1 MMSGVAPAHH
11 AVRHRGINMPE
22 KANSNTVEQRESS
35 VQAPRTPERHV
46 LSAQDLLSKDL
57 DMDAVT
63 LYVRDIDNMVDFYTK
78 VIRLSVLNS
87 DRHLSAAHD
96 KREGVVTLGRG
107 TTPIMVLRHEPDLP
121 FAQSRQA
128 GLFHT
133 AILFES
139 QAALA
144 AVVLSVAQ
152 NAGTLYTGSADH
164 LVSEAFYLNDPEGNG
179 IELYWDRPRDQWAWN
194 GSTVVMDSLWLD
206 PNAFVQKH
214 VTDKALA
221 TPEEEQAK
229 VGHVHL
235 QVGDTRAAREFYVDT
250 LGFEATAEMPGAL
263 FVSAGG
269 YHHHMAM
276 NTWHSRGAG
285 PRASSLGLGEVSILV
300 PTDDE
305 VQALQDRLK
314 SKRIAARHDGVAL
327 RFEDPWK
334 NQIAVSVN

>member
-1 MMSGVAPAHH
+1 
-11 AVRHRGINMPE
+11 MPE
-22 KANSNTVEQRESS
+22 NASAKTVEQQEPLTQSL
-35 VQAPRTPERHV
+35 RTPEKHV
-46 LSAQDLLSKDL
+46 LLAQDLLPKEL

-63 LYVRDIDNMVDFYTK
+63 LYVRDIDAMVDFYTK
-78 VIRLSVLNS
+78 VIRLSVLDS
-87 DRHLSAAHD
+87 DGRLSASHD

-107 TTPIMVLRHEPDLP
+107 TTPIMVLRHEPNLP

-144 AVVLSVAQ
+144 AVIVNVAQ
-152 NAGTLYTGSADH
+152 HAGNLYTGSADH

-179 IELYWDRPRDQWAWN
+179 IELYWDRPRDQWSWN
-194 GSTVVMDSLWLD
+194 GSSVVMDSLWLD
-206 PNAFVQKH
+206 PNAFVQQH
-214 VTDKALA
+214 VTDQSLA
-221 TPEEEQAK
+221 APESDNAK

-235 QVGDTRAAREFYVDT
+235 QVGDTRAARDFYVDA

-276 NTWHSRGAG
+276 NTWNSRGAG

-300 PTDDE
+300 PTNDE
-305 VQALQDRLK
+305 VQAVHDRLK
-314 SKRIAARHDGVAL
+314 SRQVSAHHDGVAL

-334 NQIAVSVN
+334 NRLAVTVDSTNQ